1 MSDKLILER
10 MKELSKPIDEAILS
24 CDSREEIL
32 MLASLMQTSLKTI
45 YDTQIGT
52 EGRKKMFRDLG

>member
-1 MSDKLILER
+1 MQQNNIVAK
-10 MKELSKPIDEAILS
+10 MTELSKPIDVAILS

>member
-52 EGRKKMFRDLG
+52 EGRKKMFRDLV